1 MPNIFDGLRKISDN
15 DIIEQIA
22 LLETMNVTNISKPII
37 QKAKKRTISIIN
49 FIGSKIGKNR
59 VLEEPEVK
67 EIWALVDE
75 KKEELEK
82 CTRNELNERLFNIL
96 SEKANDDLESAT
108 EDEVSIEVI
117 EEAAKL
123 YKVHKNLT
131 PNHKAD
137 IIYSKYNEK
146 LSGKA
151 KEYINGQAFV
161 DLQETT
167 KDIEEIISSMDE
179 EQKREF
185 TQSVDVAKLTFLNVW
200 KKLDRQ
206 HFIRLIWLC
215 VKAYGG
221 RFTVKEEELPS
232 FVTSEE
238 EVEAFKR
245 EEELKKSQEELLK
258 LKKQI
263 ELCKDKINSIE
274 NSLEKEKRLLKNAI
288 RSRDKAEEDIIDLG
302 KIHIKLTSV
311 KKSYEDEL
319 KEIKV
324 KMENA
329 PLEELDSLM
338 EEFKVVK
345 FEEIDVNNKI
355 SDINI
360 KATYKKELIDDN
372 VKAISIK
379 EESIKNIGMEFQHLK
394 EEAHNLVDAYNKMKS
409 DVRNKEE
416 EKKSEIFKKWSHF
429 FNKFTFNFDNLG
441 NVVSFTRSELLKIE
455 QCLHE
460 LHFTNDPM
468 ALSMGVIESKGNKKK
483 KEEYEYIDV
492 SFLDGFKIEIQ
503 FRILE
508 NGEKTVHIDEITP
521 EF

>member
-1 MPNIFDGLRKISDN
+1 M
-15 DIIEQIA
+15 
-22 LLETMNVTNISKPII
+22 
-37 QKAKKRTISIIN
+37 
-49 FIGSKIGKNR
+49 
-59 VLEEPEVK
+59 
-67 EIWALVDE
+67 
-75 KKEELEK
+75 
-82 CTRNELNERLFNIL
+82 
-96 SEKANDDLESAT
+96 
-108 EDEVSIEVI
+108 
-117 EEAAKL
+117 
-123 YKVHKNLT
+123 
-131 PNHKAD
+131 
-137 IIYSKYNEK
+137 
-146 LSGKA
+146 
-151 KEYINGQAFV
+151 
-161 DLQETT
+161 
-167 KDIEEIISSMDE
+167 
-179 EQKREF
+179 
-185 TQSVDVAKLTFLNVW
+185 
-200 KKLDRQ
+200 
-206 HFIRLIWLC
+206 
-215 VKAYGG
+215 
-221 RFTVKEEELPS
+221 
-232 FVTSEE
+232 
-238 EVEAFKR
+238 
-245 EEELKKSQEELLK
+245 
-258 LKKQI
+258 
-263 ELCKDKINSIE
+263 E
-274 NSLEKEKRLLKNAI
+274 NS
-288 RSRDKAEEDIIDLG
+288 
-302 KIHIKLTSV
+302 
-311 KKSYEDEL
+311 
-319 KEIKV
+319 
-324 KMENA
+324 

>member
-37 QKAKKRTISIIN
+37 QRAKKRTISIIN

-59 VLEEPEVK
+59 VFEEPEVK

-75 KKEELEK
+75 KKEELK
-82 CTRNELNERLFNIL
+82 NYTRNELNERLFNVL
-96 SEKANDDLESAT
+96 TEKTSDDLKNPT

-123 YKVHKNLT
+123 YKVHKDLM
-131 PNHKAD
+131 PSHKAD

-146 LSGKA
+146 LNGKA

-167 KDIEEIISSMDE
+167 KDIEEIIGSMDE

-185 TQSVDVAKLTFLNVW
+185 TQSVDVARLTFLNVW

-221 RFTVKEEELPS
+221 RFTVRDEELPS
-232 FVTSEE
+232 FVGNEE
-238 EVEAFKR
+238 EVEAFKK
-245 EEELKKSQEELLK
+245 EENLRRSQEELLK

-274 NSLEKEKRLLKNAI
+274 SSLEREKRLLKNAI
-288 RSRDKAEEDIIDLG
+288 RSKDKAEEDIIDLG
-302 KIHIKLTSV
+302 KIHIKLTSA

-338 EEFKVVK
+338 EEFKIVK
-345 FEEIDVNNKI
+345 FEEIDINNKI
-355 SDINI
+355 SDVNI
-360 KATYKKELIDDN
+360 KATYKNELIDDN
-372 VKAISIK
+372 AKIISDK
-379 EESIKNIGMEFQHLK
+379 EESIKNIGREFQDLK
-394 EEAHNLVDAYNKMKS
+394 EKAHDLIDDYNKKKN
-409 DVRNKEE
+409 DVKNKEE
-416 EKKSEIFKKWSHF
+416 EKKNEIFNKWSHF

-441 NVVSFTRSELLKIE
+441 NVVKFTRKELLKIE
-455 QCLHE
+455 QCLYE
-460 LHFTNDPM
+460 LYFTNDPM
-468 ALSMGVIESKGNKKK
+468 ALSMGVIESKSNKKK
-483 KEEYEYIDV
+483 KEEYEYIDIN
-492 SFLDGFKIEIQ
+492 FLDDFKIEIQ
-503 FRILE
+503 FKVLE
-508 NGEKTVHIDEITP
+508 NGEKTIHIDNIAP